1 MTGMDHD
8 YIATNGL
15 VERYRLGSLPPD
27 EEARFEEHFL
37 GCPECTEQLELAR
50 GFQRGLKTMVA
61 EDVARVA
68 VAQAVVQAGLFA
80 WLARRGRLAQWGF
93 ALATLLVVFGL
104 GALQSLWSLRE
115 AARSEA
121 TLAALSDRERAL
133 ERDAARFQ
141 KLYVDSDAHRRELE
155 EKLAQAKTSE
165 APQGIAASVANL
177 SVALLT
183 AVRGPGEAATTIDLS
198 KAGDLVALAV
208 DPGAGASFETYRV
221 TLTKAGATVFQKS
234 GLKPNALETVMVAFP
249 ASFFAPGDYR
259 LRLEGVK
266 ADGTAAEIG
275 GYPFRVVGKRR
286 T

>member
-8 YIATNGL
+8 YIADNGL
-15 VERYRLGSLPPD
+15 VERYHQGSLPPD

-61 EDVARVA
+61 EDVAQAAA
-68 VAQAVVQAGLFA
+68 VQAVVRAGLFA
-80 WLARRGRLAQWGF
+80 WLARRGRLAQWGL
-93 ALATLLVVFGL
+93 ALGALLVVFGL
-104 GALQSLWSLRE
+104 GALHSLWPRE
-115 AARSEA
+115 EA
-121 TLAALSDRERAL
+121 TSLEESLAALLARQTYL
-133 ERDAARFQ
+133 ERDAARIQ
-141 KLYVDSDAHRRELE
+141 KLYVDSDAKRRELE
-155 EKLAQAKTSE
+155 SKLAQAQASE
-165 APQGIAASVANL
+165 APKGLAATVTNL

-183 AVRGPGEAATTIDLS
+183 AVRSPGEPAATIDLAKS
-198 KAGDLVALAV
+198 GDLVALAV

-221 TLTKAGATVFQKS
+221 TLSKAGATVFQKS

-249 ASFFAPGDYR
+249 VTFFAPGDYR

-275 GYPFRVVGKRR
+275 GYPFRVVGKK
-286 T
+286 

>member
-1 MTGMDHD
+1 MDHD
-8 YIATNGL
+8 YIAENGL

-27 EEARFEEHFL
+27 EEVRFEEHFL

-68 VAQAVVQAGLFA
+68 VAQVVVQAGLFA
-80 WLARRGRLAQWGF
+80 WLARRGRLAQWGL
-93 ALATLLVVFGL
+93 ALAVLLVVFGL

-121 TLAALSDRERAL
+121 TLAALSGRERAL
-133 ERDAARFQ
+133 ERDAARLQ
-141 KLYVDSDAHRRELE
+141 KLYVDSDARRRELE
-155 EKLAQAKTSE
+155 SKLAQATPPEVPKDV
-165 APQGIAASVANL
+165 AASVANL

-183 AVRGPGEAATTIDLS
+183 AVRGPGEPATTIDLA

-221 TLTKAGATVFQKS
+221 TLTRAGATVFQKS
-234 GLKPNALETVMVAFP
+234 GLKPNALEAVMIAFP
-249 ASFFAPGDYR
+249 TSFFAPGDYR

>member
-27 EEARFEEHFL
+27 EEVRFEEHFL

-61 EDVARVA
+61 EDVAQV
-68 VAQAVVQAGLFA
+68 AVVQAGLFA

-93 ALATLLVVFGL
+93 AAALLVLVVL
-104 GALQSLWSLRE
+104 GVLPVLRFRRESESLRQTVAALQ
-115 AARSEA
+115 
-121 TLAALSDRERAL
+121 ERGNAQ
-133 ERDAARFQ
+133 ERDAGNLQ
-141 KLYVDSDAHRRELE
+141 KRLADSEALRRELE
-155 EKLAQAKTSE
+155 SKLAQATPPE
-165 APQGIAASVANL
+165 APKGVAASVANL
-177 SVALLT
+177 SVVLLT
-183 AVRGPGEAATTIDLS
+183 AVRGPGEPVATIDLA

-221 TLTKAGATVFQKS
+221 TLTRAGATVFQKS
-234 GLKPNALETVMVAFP
+234 GLKPNALEAVMVAFP

>member
-8 YIATNGL
+8 YIAEGGL
-15 VERYRLGSLPPD
+15 VERYHQGSLPPD

-37 GCPECTEQLELAR
+37 GCPECTEQVELAR
-50 GFQRGLKTMVA
+50 GFQRGLKAMVT
-61 EDVARVA
+61 EDVARA
-68 VAQAVVQAGLFA
+68 AVVQAGLFA
-80 WLARRGRLAQWGF
+80 WLARRGRLAQWGL
-93 ALATLLVVFGL
+93 ALAALLVVFGL

-115 AARSEA
+115 AARSEE
-121 TLAALSDRERAL
+121 TLAAMSDRERAL
-133 ERDAARFQ
+133 ERDAARIQ
-141 KLYVDSDAHRRELE
+141 KLYVDSDARRRELE
-155 EKLAQAKTSE
+155 SKLAQVKTPE

-183 AVRGPGEAATTIDLS
+183 AVRGPGEPAATIDLA

-221 TLTKAGATVFQKS
+221 TLTRAGATVFQKS

-266 ADGTAAEIG
+266 ADGVAAEIG
-275 GYPFRVVGKRR
+275 GYPFRVVGKR
-286 T
+286 